1 MLYSKSPLLEQR
13 EKIKSKASK
22 RKFKGSQLIS
32 SLSETLVVFKVY
44 QILYHEISQ
53 IKKNW
58 PKHFLVLQ
66 GRVYTHSGQGSD
78 KRALMDFNLAVKA

>member
-13 EKIKSKASK
+13 EKIKFILQQASANL
-22 RKFKGSQLIS
+22 REVNWLIS
-32 SLSETLVVFKVY
+32 WLSETLVVFKVY

-58 PKHFLVLQ
+58 PNIF
-66 GRVYTHSGQGSD
+66 
-78 KRALMDFNLAVKA
+78 